1 MYLAGCTELVLA
13 RINGL
18 THQLGLLGQL
28 HMLMGRQCI
37 NVSGQA
43 DLLLR
48 SMHGN
53 LATWFIRITA
63 FVTSQLEQP
72 QLSPIKHPHRQR
84 FLSARPLGTV
94 LLAALQRH
102 NVHSLE
108 T

>member
-1 MYLAGCTELVLA
+1 
-13 RINGL
+13 L
-18 THQLGLLGQL
+18 THQLGLLGHL
-28 HMLMGRQCI
+28 DMLMGRQCI
-37 NVSGQA
+37 KVSGQA

-48 SMHGN
+48 CMHGN
-53 LATWFIRITA
+53 LATWFVRVTA

-72 QLSPIKHPHRQR
+72 QLSPTKHPHRQQS
-84 FLSARPLGTV
+84 LSARPLGTV